1 MPKTVILYNLKD
13 GVKEEDYLKW
23 VREYKAPLQLSLK
36 SGKRFTMLRM
46 SGGEKGDGQ
55 KGIEPQQVKP
65 PYKYVVIMDV
75 TSLEG
80 WQKDTMSSKEFMET
94 LAPIWF
100 TKWVAD
106 FVALAGEEIYD
117 RAKD

>member
-1 MPKTVILYNLKD
+1 MPKQMILFNLKA

-55 KGIEPQQVKP
+55 KGIEPQPVES
-65 PYKYVVIMDV
+65 PYKYAVIMEV

-80 WQKDTMSSKEFMET
+80 WENDMMGSKEFMET
-94 LAPIWF
+94 LAPTWF

-106 FVALAGEEIYD
+106 FLAIAGEEVYD
-117 RAKD
+117 KAKG